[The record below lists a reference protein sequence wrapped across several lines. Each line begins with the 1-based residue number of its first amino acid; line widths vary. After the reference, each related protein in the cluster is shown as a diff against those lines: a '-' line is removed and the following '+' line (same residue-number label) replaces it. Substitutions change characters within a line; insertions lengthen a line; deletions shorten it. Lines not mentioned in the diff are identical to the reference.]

1 MLTDRYDLT
10 LSTASAPAR
19 DAYVEVCGLLFTGY
33 PGAITVLDHAM
44 ALSETGQQVAARPK
58 IERSIS

>member
-19 DAYVEVCGLLFTGY
+19 DAYVEGCGLLLTGY

-44 ALSETGQQVAARPK
+44 ALSETD
-58 IERSIS
+58 